1 MKYTL
6 ANNENF
12 EIESGLTTY
21 DVLDMLESQGG
32 GSLDP
37 NDYYTKDEIDNAG
50 YLTGY
55 TETDP
60 TVPSW
65 AKAENK
71 PTYTASE
78 VGAIST
84 ATTIPTATSQ
94 LTNDSNFVV
103 DASYVHT
110 DNNYTSTEKSK
121 LSGIAE
127 GAEVNVQP
135 DWNQTGTTADDYIKN
150 KPTIPTATSQLTN
163 DSNFVVD
170 ASYAH
175 TDNNYST
182 TEKNKLNGIA
192 EGAEVNVQSDWNQ
205 TGTTADDYIKN
216 KPTIPTTT
224 SQLTNDSNFVV
235 DASYVHT
242 DNNYTSTEKAKL
254 SGIAEG
260 AEVNIQPD
268 WNQTGTTADDYIKNK
283 PSIPTETTVSNWGF
297 TKNAGTITGITMNG
311 QSMGTS
317 GNVDLGTVI
326 TEHQSLENYA
336 TTASV
341 VNLDKIP
348 YSSTSAAA
356 SVTIEPYKMYDFGT
370 LSTAMTISFDTS
382 KEISGYARQYMLRFV
397 AGEGC
402 DITLPN
408 GVYYLNNVEPVFT
421 TGRTYEFD
429 ITNMMCV
436 FGEFYYAS
444 N

>member
-6 ANNENF
+6 ANNEKF

-103 DASYVHT
+103 DENYVHT

-150 KPTIPTATSQLTN
+150 KPTIPTTTSQLTN

-170 ASYAH
+170 ASYVH

-192 EGAEVNVQSDWNQ
+192 EGAEVNIQS
-205 TGTTADDYIKN
+205 
-216 KPTIPTTT
+216 
-224 SQLTNDSNFVV
+224 
-235 DASYVHT
+235 
-242 DNNYTSTEKAKL
+242 
-254 SGIAEG
+254 
-260 AEVNIQPD
+260 D

-370 LSTAMTISFDTS
+370 LSTAMTVSFDTS

-421 TGRTYEFD
+421 AGRTYEFD